1 MCIIHQVIT
10 VRWRAFFLAVACTV
24 ASATAV
30 AAQAARSI
38 RAAPLPDQGRVRFS
52 AEAQDA
58 LRTLWGASVDAK
70 QERVACIGGRRVHG
84 VVYITRVRRLAS
96 TRADSMTVSARESLR
111 TCGPPRWL
119 GTVHTHIAMLD
130 GRPYVLFSG
139 SDRIVIKMWRHQ
151 WKTDGVFCILYS
163 ESEANCEARADD
175 AVQVTYSAR

>member
-1 MCIIHQVIT
+1 MCIIHHVTT
-10 VRWRAFFLAVACTV
+10 VRWRSLFLTVACSV

-38 RAAPLPDQGRVRFS
+38 RSAPLPDQGRVHFS
-52 AEAQDA
+52 ADAQDE
-58 LRTLWGASVDAK
+58 LSELWGASIRAK
-70 QERVACIGGRRVHG
+70 QERVACIGGRLVHG
-84 VVYITRVRRLAS
+84 AVYITRVRQLS
-96 TRADSMTVSARESLR
+96 SSRADSMTVSARESLR

-163 ESEANCEARADD
+163 ESEANCEASADD
-175 AVQVTYSAR
+175 AVQVTYSAK